1 MDSLA
6 QSLVWLAWESY
17 PAADSSLAVP
27 PPQAGGQ
34 SSLPAPVAGPA
45 VAIMAGA
52 LILGSSL
59 GSPAWANCSRW
70 GDTIY
75 VNTPEGYALNVRW
88 GPGTNTGIYRRVR
101 RGSPLEVSGVRR
113 NGWVEL
119 VDKTWVAGNL
129 VSGSCVPG
137 AGLTTPPGT
146 KLATVVTP
154 PNFALN
160 IRNGPG
166 VNYRI
171 MGQFLNGT
179 QIPLTGRFRVGW
191 AELTNNTWVDSGHLQ
206 YSGSRE
212 EVIPPDTNP
221 PVLPAEVMEV
231 QRRLQQLGYLP
242 ASFAIT
248 GINDQTTQNAVRDF
262 QRVNGLPVTGTV
274 DAATRQAL
282 FIATTPNNDVRAVQR
297 RLQQLG
303 YLPANFAITGIYDQT
318 TQNAVRD
325 FQRVNGLPVTG
336 TVDEATWN
344 KLYQVTAPAPIP
356 GPTPTP
362 TPTPTLSP
370 PPIGER
376 QMRVVTDGEP
386 TSVFNGPGTDSGIL
400 RSVPNGAIVT
410 ITGRTSGNWSELLE
424 GGWIFTLWLEPM

>member
-1 MDSLA
+1 M
-6 QSLVWLAWESY
+6 
-17 PAADSSLAVP
+17 P
-27 PPQAGGQ
+27 G
-34 SSLPAPVAGPA
+34 PVAGPA

-274 DAATRQAL
+274 D
-282 FIATTPNNDVRAVQR
+282 
-297 RLQQLG
+297 
-303 YLPANFAITGIYDQT
+303 
-318 TQNAVRD
+318 
-325 FQRVNGLPVTG
+325 
-336 TVDEATWN
+336 EATWN